1 MSKKTLLVTGSGGLV
16 GSEIVTLLHNDF
28 DHVYGVDN
36 NQRKF
41 LFGKNGD
48 VNLRIKEII
57 NKVHNYSHCN
67 IDIRARKKV
76 FQLIE
81 KIKPT
86 VVVHCAGQ
94 PSHDLAAKIPFQDF
108 DINTVGTFNLIETT
122 RLFSKNPIF
131 IFLST
136 NKVYGDAPNFIKIKE
151 LKKRY
156 EFEEKNF
163 RNGIAENLSVDQNTH
178 SLFGASKL
186 GADITVQEYGR
197 YFGMQTC
204 VLRAGCIT
212 GPNHSGVQLH
222 GFLNF
227 LVKTNVERKIYNIFG
242 YKGKQVRDNI
252 HAKDLANF
260 IRYFI
265 NKPRIGE
272 VYNLGGGIRNSISIL
287 EAFDLVQKYSGIKMK
302 YNYKDKNRIGDHIC
316 YYSDLTKTKKHY
328 PEWDININL
337 DQIICEILKN
347 YLI

>member
-1 MSKKTLLVTGSGGLV
+1 VRKKNLLVTGSGGLV

-86 VVVHCAGQ
+86 VVVHCAAQ

-122 RLFSKNPIF
+122 RLFSKNPTF

-136 NKVYGDAPNFIKIKE
+136 KAF
-151 LKKRY
+151 
-156 EFEEKNF
+156 
-163 RNGIAENLSVDQNTH
+163 LSF
-178 SLFGASKL
+178 SLRIL
-186 GADITVQEYGR
+186 GRSSLQSP
-197 YFGMQTC
+197 F
-204 VLRAGCIT
+204 
-212 GPNHSGVQLH
+212 
-222 GFLNF
+222 
-227 LVKTNVERKIYNIFG
+227 
-242 YKGKQVRDNI
+242 
-252 HAKDLANF
+252 
-260 IRYFI
+260 
-265 NKPRIGE
+265 
-272 VYNLGGGIRNSISIL
+272 
-287 EAFDLVQKYSGIKMK
+287 
-302 YNYKDKNRIGDHIC
+302 
-316 YYSDLTKTKKHY
+316 
-328 PEWDININL
+328 
-337 DQIICEILKN
+337 
-347 YLI
+347 